1 LVSFILVIQTI
12 GQKLKIIRM
21 KYVLT
26 LSLTI
31 FMAHLAKAQ
40 STEDSV
46 KAAINEMFTAMRNA
60 DSAALMNVFSP
71 TAVLQNIGRN
81 KEGQTSVQAVPVA
94 AFAGSIG
101 KLSKSDADERI
112 SFGAV
117 HIDGPMAS
125 VWTPYE
131 FYFKGNFSHCG
142 VNSFQLVRHN
152 GIWKIQYIID
162 TRRKEACK

>member
-21 KYVLT
+21 KYFLT

-31 FMAHLAKAQ
+31 LFAQFTVAQ

-46 KAAINEMFTAMRNA
+46 KSAINEMFTAMRNA
-60 DSAALMNVFSP
+60 DSAGLINVFSP
-71 TAVLQNIGRN
+71 TAVLQTIGRN
-81 KEGQTSVQAVPVA
+81 KEGQTMVRTDEASK
-94 AFAGSIG
+94 FASSIS
-101 KLSKSDADERI
+101 KLAKGDADERI
-112 SFGAV
+112 TFGAI

-152 GIWKIQYIID
+152 GVWKVQYIID